1 MSFTLLHNYM
11 CVVCLCVCCS
21 VAGDD
26 YLVVDELVI
35 TYSPGESPLP
45 KCLMFSVVDDDIL
58 EGDHKFTVIISKVEP
73 SLGTWHTTS
82 TEEEPVYD
90 DIIVNPDGQDDN

>member
-1 MSFTLLHNYM
+1 MGGNLSLNYF
-11 CVVCLCVCCS
+11 
-21 VAGDD
+21 
-26 YLVVDELVI
+26 
-35 TYSPGESPLP
+35 PGESPLP
-45 KCLMFSVVDDDIL
+45 KCLMFAVVDDDIL

-82 TEEEPVYD
+82 TEEEHVYD